1 MKIGEIMTRDVIT
14 VAPQTSIREAAS
26 RMVDHSVSGLP
37 VVDEQGKLVGVLSE
51 GDLILRQRAR
61 QRVPWWRAFFQ
72 DGERLAREYQKAAG
86 TTVAEVMTKAVI
98 SVSPDLP
105 IEAAALIL
113 DQRRIRRVPV
123 VADGRVVGIVSRG
136 DLVKILAKAPSP
148 VGGPTSDSQ
157 LVSEMRARL
166 ANEPWV
172 SHHGIVVD
180 AENGELLI
188 WGLVASEAEKSAVET
203 MARALPG
210 VKGVRSRLL
219 VESEIPYSYGE

>member
-1 MKIGEIMTRDVIT
+1 MKIREIMTRDVIT
-14 VAPQTSIREAAS
+14 VAPQTPIREAAS
-26 RMVDHSVSGLP
+26 LMVDHAVSGLP

-136 DLVKILAKAPSP
+136 DLVKVLARAPSP
-148 VGGPTSDSQ
+148 VDGPTSDSQ

-166 ANEPWV
+166 AKEPWV
-172 SHHGIVVD
+172 SHHGIVVA
-180 AENGELLI
+180 AENGELQI

-203 MARALPG
+203 MARSLPG

-219 VESEIPYSYGE
+219 VESEIPYSYGM

>member
-1 MKIGEIMTRDVIT
+1 MKIREIMTRDVIT
-14 VAPQTSIREAAS
+14 VAPQTPIREAAS
-26 RMVDHSVSGLP
+26 LMVDHAVSGLP

-61 QRVPWWRAFFQ
+61 QPVPWWRAFFQ

-136 DLVKILAKAPSP
+136 DLVKVLAKTPSP

-157 LVSEMRARL
+157 LASEMRARL
-166 ANEPWV
+166 AKEPWV

-180 AENGELLI
+180 AEKGELLL

-203 MARALPG
+203 MARSLPG

-219 VESEIPYSYGE
+219 VESEIPYSYGM

>member
-1 MKIGEIMTRDVIT
+1 MKIEEIMTRDVIT
-14 VAPQTSIREAAS
+14 VVPQTPIHEAA
-26 RMVDHSVSGLP
+26 RLMVDHGVSGLP

-61 QRVPWWRAFFQ
+61 PRLPWWRTFFQ
-72 DGERLAREYQKAAG
+72 EGERLAREYQKATG
-86 TTVAEVMTKAVI
+86 TTVAEVMTRAVI

-105 IEAAALIL
+105 IEAIALIL

-136 DLVKILAKAPSP
+136 DLVKVLAKAPSP

-166 ANEPWV
+166 AKEPWV

-188 WGLVASEAEKSAVET
+188 WGLVATEAEKSALET
-203 MARALPG
+203 MARSLPG

-219 VESEIPYSYGE
+219 VESEIPYSYGL